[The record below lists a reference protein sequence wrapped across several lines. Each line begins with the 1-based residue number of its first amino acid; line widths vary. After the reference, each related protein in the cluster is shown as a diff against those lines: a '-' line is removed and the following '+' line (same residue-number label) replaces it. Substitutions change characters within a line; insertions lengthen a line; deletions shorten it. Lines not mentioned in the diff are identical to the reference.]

1 MHNAQSRQP
10 TQLLSSRHMSEFLL
24 DAINTNLDMFWKR
37 EELSA
42 SLPTASQKS
51 LACENRTIQ
60 PQIN

>member
-51 LACENRTIQ
+51 LAC
-60 PQIN
+60 